1 MVFAYMVAGG
11 FRDPDLSLAM
21 RAGGVGLPAAS
32 QPIWID
38 GRDDGT
44 TMRVSILAPVV
55 LVDGG
60 RWQPGKTLDLPRE
73 HAIALVNARAL
84 NTKSLPL
91 AARRAAA
98 CGCGLNYRRGGIASS
113 VKRLSPRFWIPRSV
127 GLFREWPRPGRRPN
141 I

>member
-1 MVFAYMVAGG
+1 MVFAYMVADG

-21 RAGGVGLPAAS
+21 VADGAGLPAAP

-55 LVDGG
+55 LVDSG
-60 RWQPGKTLDLPRE
+60 RWQPGETLDLPRE
-73 HAIALVNARAL
+73 HARSSTHEPL
-84 NTKSLPL
+84 NTRSLPL

-98 CGCGLNYRRGGIASS
+98 CRCGCNYRRDGIAC
-113 VKRLSPRFWIPRSV
+113 R
-127 GLFREWPRPGRRPN
+127 
-141 I
+141 